1 MSFESTKYDN
11 YTLITFN
18 SEKLDSLVSPELK
31 SALVLVNK
39 NGERNILMDLSAV
52 KYCDSSGLSALLIG
66 NRLCKEAQGSFIV
79 CGIQPM
85 VKKLLKISQLDNIIT
100 ETPSLPEAIDYL
112 FMEELEREMGSE
124 DVDDEI

>member
-1 MSFESTKYDN
+1 MSFDTNKYDN
-11 YTLITFN
+11 YTLISFN
-18 SEKLDSLVSPELK
+18 SEKLDSIISPDLK

-39 NGERNILMDLSAV
+39 NGERNILMDLSTV

-66 NRLCKEAQGSFIV
+66 NRLCKEVSGSFIV

-85 VKKLLKISQLDNIIT
+85 VKKLLKISQLDSIIT

-124 DVDDEI
+124 DFDDEV

>member
-1 MSFESTKYDN
+1 MNFDTNKYDN

-18 SEKLDSLVSPELK
+18 SEKLDSIVSPELK
-31 SALVLVNK
+31 SALVLLNK
-39 NGERNILMDLSAV
+39 NEERNILMDLSAV

-66 NRLCKEAQGSFIV
+66 NRLCKEANGSFIV

-85 VKKLLKISQLDNIIT
+85 VKKLLKISQLDSIIT

-124 DVDDEI
+124 DLDDEI

>member
-1 MSFESTKYDN
+1 MSFDTNTYDN

-18 SEKLDSLVSPELK
+18 SEKLDSIVSPELK
-31 SALVLVNK
+31 SALVLLNK
-39 NGERNILMDLSAV
+39 NEERNILMDLSAV

-66 NRLCKEAQGSFIV
+66 NRLCKEANGSFIV

-85 VKKLLKISQLDNIIT
+85 VKKLLKISQLDSIIT

-124 DVDDEI
+124 DLDDEI

>member
-124 DVDDEI
+124 DVDD

>member
-1 MSFESTKYDN
+1 MSFESAKYDN

-31 SALVLVNK
+31 SALVLINK

-66 NRLCKEAQGSFIV
+66 NRLCKEANGSFIL

-112 FMEELEREMGSE
+112 FMEELEREMGSV
-124 DVDDEI
+124 DLDDEI

>member
-52 KYCDSSGLSALLIG
+52 KYCDSLGLSALLIG

>member
-1 MSFESTKYDN
+1 M
-11 YTLITFN
+11 LI
-18 SEKLDSLVSPELK
+18 
-31 SALVLVNK
+31 NK
-39 NGERNILMDLSAV
+39 NGERNILMDLSTV

-66 NRLCKEAQGSFIV
+66 NRLCKEANGSFIV

-85 VKKLLKISQLDNIIT
+85 VKKLLKISQLDSIIT

-124 DVDDEI
+124 DFDDEV

>member
-1 MSFESTKYDN
+1 MSFDTNKYDN

-18 SEKLDSLVSPELK
+18 SEKLDSIISPDLK
-31 SALVLVNK
+31 SALVLINK
-39 NGERNILMDLSAV
+39 NGERNILMDLSTV

-66 NRLCKEAQGSFIV
+66 NRLCKEANGSFIV

-85 VKKLLKISQLDNIIT
+85 VKKLLKISQLDSIIT

-124 DVDDEI
+124 DFDDEV

>member
-1 MSFESTKYDN
+1 MSFESAKYDN

-31 SALVLVNK
+31 SALVLINK
-39 NGERNILMDLSAV
+39 NGERNILMELSAV

-66 NRLCKEAQGSFIV
+66 NRLCKEANGSFIV

-112 FMEELEREMGSE
+112 FMEELEREMGSG
-124 DVDDEI
+124 DLDDKI

>member
-1 MSFESTKYDN
+1 MSFDTNKYDN
-11 YTLITFN
+11 YTLISFN
-18 SEKLDSLVSPELK
+18 SEKLDSIISPDLK
-31 SALVLVNK
+31 SALVLINK
-39 NGERNILMDLSAV
+39 NGERNILMDLSTV

-66 NRLCKEAQGSFIV
+66 KRLCKEANGSFIV

-85 VKKLLKISQLDNIIT
+85 VKKLLKISQLDSIIT

-124 DVDDEI
+124 DFDDEV